1 MTTKEWNSEM
11 EKLSKKIKNKKDLK
25 KLTKDQKAKLL
36 AIIQPLQSSVSD
48 MILQNEG
55 RGE

>member
-1 MTTKEWNSEM
+1 MTTREWDKEM

-36 AIIQPLQSSVSD
+36 AIIQPIQSSISD
-48 MILQNEG
+48 MILINEG